1 MDRGGTASIK
11 RVYLHAIDR
20 ERIEHVDKRSV
31 HLHPVGRG
39 GWILSLILLAFF
51 LSLLP
56 AVAKAQTKDSPQ
68 RSDSA
73 QRNEPAPRRE
83 ASPPKDPVRVY
94 QAQEEG
100 GAYQFYGDNGYPIPV
115 WISIDFPTLYNLK
128 SSVSLPFRTLL
139 PPHSV
144 KVPLFQLEA
153 LPNSGRKSF
162 RMTVSYARGDPTSV
176 RPDPSFLYLFP
187 FPHGKKYRL
196 SQGPNGAFT
205 HYGENQYAYDFDL
218 DMGSLV
224 TAARDGTVIDVKA
237 DSNRGGPS
245 TAYAQD
251 ANYILILHED
261 GTFGNYVHLK
271 QNGSLV
277 KVGDRVKAGD
287 PIGYSGNTGVSSGP
301 HLHFDVRIPTKEGKM
316 VSIPI
321 RFLNYDGSPVSPAE
335 GEYYYAF
342 HPGNPPFPVVFGNAL
357 KEEDFAGQ
365 TRKIPGSGKIDL
377 RFEQVDSTYIV
388 YLANGLRTPQEVTVE
403 FRLVNLMPGKKG
415 PITLTVGGETEVF
428 VTLLKGVP
436 GATVF
441 EYGYAL
447 RYRPAPT
454 P

>member
-1 MDRGGTASIK
+1 MENHVKMNTLGHTPFYEHRPMK
-11 RVYLHAIDR
+11 
-20 ERIEHVDKRSV
+20 ERIG
-31 HLHPVGRG
+31 LWG
-39 GWILSLILLAFF
+39 LAFLF
-51 LSLLP
+51 LVLLIGVS
-56 AVAKAQTKDSPQ
+56 AGVTQAQTKGSTQ
-68 RSDSA
+68 K
-73 QRNEPAPRRE
+73 
-83 ASPPKDPVRVY
+83 KDLVRVY
-94 QAQEEG
+94 QAQEQG
-100 GAYQFYGDNGYPIPV
+100 GAYLFYGDNDYPIPV

-128 SSVSLPFRTLL
+128 SSVSLPFRALL
-139 PPHSV
+139 PPRSE
-144 KVPLFQLEA
+144 KVPLFQLES

-162 RMTVSYARGDPTSV
+162 RMTVSYAKGDPTSV
-176 RPDPSFLYLFP
+176 RPDPNFLYLFP

-224 TAARDGTVIDVKA
+224 TAARDGTVLEVKA

-251 ANYILILHED
+251 ANYILIHHED

-277 KVGDRVKAGD
+277 KAGDRVKAGD
-287 PIGYSGNTGVSSGP
+287 PLGYSGNTGVSSGP
-301 HLHFDVRIPTKEGKM
+301 HLHFDVRIPTVEGKM

-321 RFLNYDGSPVSPAE
+321 QFLNYDGSPVSPEE

-342 HPGNPPFPVVFGNAL
+342 HPGNPPFPVVFGSAL
-357 KEEDFAGQ
+357 KEEDFATHQ
-365 TRKIPGSGKIDL
+365 RKIPANGKIDL

-388 YLANGLRTPQEVTVE
+388 YLANGMRNAQEVTVD
-403 FRLVNLMPGKKG
+403 FRLVNLVSGKKS
-415 PITLTVGGETEVF
+415 PITVQVQGETEVF
-428 VTLLKGVP
+428 LTLLKAVP
-436 GATVF
+436 KATVL

-447 RYRPAPT
+447 RYRPAST